1 MPLTGR
7 RMVPSLRPL
16 SFSKKL
22 IKLKQYLLYR
32 AIQDSLGVWG
42 QVN

>member
-1 MPLTGR
+1 MALSR
-7 RMVPSLRPL
+7 RLMLPTCRPW
-16 SFSKKL
+16 SFLPKL

-32 AIQDSLGVWG
+32 AIQDGWGVWG